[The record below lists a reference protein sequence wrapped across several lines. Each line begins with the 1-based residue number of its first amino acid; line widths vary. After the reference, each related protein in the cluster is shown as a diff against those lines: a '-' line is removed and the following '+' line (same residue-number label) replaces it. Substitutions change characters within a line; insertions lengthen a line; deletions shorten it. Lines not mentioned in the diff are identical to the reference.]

1 MNLFNVV
8 PEKLFSVLASPLKEY
23 YSDILFLIYDQ
34 YMLTS
39 FSIEREVIVDI
50 ISDYIEGRLDNA
62 AFNTGLDNEIWEESL
77 QDASGIRDRAS
88 FILRKLEVTGW
99 ITVETYSNY
108 QQYINLND
116 YAIKILDALDK
127 VRKNYRVEYQ
137 GYVYATYTLLYSEE
151 ANRQSNI
158 ALEKAYEQTEQLISG
173 LKSLN
178 HNIKRYTE
186 RVFQQKK
193 PQEILKLHFEDYKNE
208 IIDKS
213 YHRLKTS
220 DNVSRYRPKITS
232 RISKWYNDDK
242 WVLAVAA
249 EEVKRERF
257 KEIDEAKRDI
267 YRRLDFIRQSYDNM
281 DGLLDEIDRR
291 NGQYADASYMQLRY
305 MLNSSRNVEGQ
316 ILEIMKY
323 ISKQITEGK
332 AGRWDY
338 LDEAA
343 ERLFSF
349 YTQNFIDNESIYK
362 PHEAARIHQSGELDV
377 FEISEQKK
385 KESIRK
391 IRERLQNRMTRE
403 KINEYILQKLGDR
416 DSMKAHELGIE
427 GIDDFLKLIYAAV
440 YSRSRLVDYS
450 VDFQG
455 EYVETGHESYR
466 YKDVE
471 IKNRRRKR
479 VQNEPSG
486 EVRSFRTQ
494 GEGRIR
500 ENFEQIAFDNI
511 FNQKK

>member
-1 MNLFNVV
+1 MNLFNIV

-39 FSIEREVIVDI
+39 FSIEREVIIDI
-50 ISDYIEGRLDNA
+50 ISDYIEGRMDNTT
-62 AFNTGLDNEIWEESL
+62 FSTGLDDEIWEESL

-88 FILRKLEVTGW
+88 FILRKLELTGW

-116 YAIKILDALDK
+116 YSIRILDALDK
-127 VRKNYRVEYQ
+127 VRKNYRAEYQ

-186 RVFQQKK
+186 KVFQQKR
-193 PQEILKLHFEDYKNE
+193 PQEILKLHFEEYKSE

-220 DNVSRYRPKITS
+220 DNVSRYRPKITG
-232 RISKWYNDDK
+232 RISRWYNDDK

-249 EEVKRERF
+249 EEVKRDKFREL
-257 KEIDEAKRDI
+257 DDAKRDI
-267 YRRLDFIRQSYDNM
+267 YRKLDFIRQSYENM

-323 ISKQITEGK
+323 VSKLLTVGK

-338 LDEAA
+338 LDDEAG
-343 ERLFSF
+343 RLFSF
-349 YTQNFIDNESIYK
+349 YTQNFIDAESIYK
-362 PHEAARIHQSGELDV
+362 PHEAARVHQAVELDD
-377 FEISEQKK
+377 FGLSEQKK
-385 KESIRK
+385 KESVQK
-391 IRERLQNRMTRE
+391 IREKLQNRMTRE
-403 KINEYILQKLGDR
+403 KINEYILHKLGEK
-416 DSMKAHELGIE
+416 DSIKAHELGIE
-427 GIDDFLKLIYAAV
+427 AIDDFLKLIYAAV
-440 YSRSRLVDYS
+440 YSRSKLVDYS

-455 EYVETGHESYR
+455 EYVESGQESYR

-471 IKNRRRKR
+471 IKSKGRKR
-479 VQNEPSG
+479 VQHEPST
-486 EVRSFRTQ
+486 EIRSFRAKR
-494 GEGRIR
+494 EGRIR
-500 ENFEQIAFDNI
+500 EDSEQIALGNLLD
-511 FNQKK
+511 QKE